1 LKIKRGRFN
10 TPAPA
15 HQTIEA
21 AIAKAPKLFSELPLF
36 VAGKS
41 FDTDH

>member
-1 LKIKRGRFN
+1 LKIKRERFD
-10 TPAPA
+10 TSSPA

-21 AIAKAPKLFSELPLF
+21 AIAKAPKLLSEFPLF

-41 FDTDH
+41 LNTDH

>member
-1 LKIKRGRFN
+1 LKIKRERFD
-10 TPAPA
+10 TSPA

-21 AIAKAPKLFSELPLF
+21 AIAKAPKLLSELPLF

-41 FDTDH
+41 LNTDH